1 MDTNRRVA
9 GAWEPILDKFG
20 QMVGNAPWWKLAI
33 GGGALGG
40 AMLGLEDIREDN
52 ARERAAQRQP
62 ELRED
67 LYYNTT
73 R

>member
-1 MDTNRRVA
+1 
-9 GAWEPILDKFG
+9 
-20 QMVGNAPWWKLAI
+20 MVGNAPWWKLAI